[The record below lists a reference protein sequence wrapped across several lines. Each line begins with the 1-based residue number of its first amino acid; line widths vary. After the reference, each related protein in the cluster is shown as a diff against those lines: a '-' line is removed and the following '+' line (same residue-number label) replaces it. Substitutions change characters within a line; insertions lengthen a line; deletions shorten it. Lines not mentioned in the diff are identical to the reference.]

1 MTDLQIRLYAFD
13 WLKQQTEI
21 HGDVLPRKLLTDGF
35 SLSGLKYSLVGPQGI
50 WKPKSMILPLSITS
64 LLGGRYIDS
73 IDEKYEIFQYKYR
86 GTDPSHPDNAG
97 LRELMDRKIP
107 LICFLRIAENKYVP
121 LWPAFVIRE
130 NSLSYSFSVVF
141 DDISYFRKLASQ
153 NNAAEPEADYAR
165 RVYITITTL
174 QRVHQKKFREKVLKA
189 YRNQCTLC
197 RLRHAKLLDA
207 AHIIGDKE
215 DNGEPVIE
223 NGLSLCKIHHSAFDN
238 NFIGINPDYIIKV
251 QPELLSETDGP
262 MLQYGI
268 QYLNNRSLIL
278 PSDRKEWPDK
288 ARLEMRFSEFLK
300 AG

>member
-1 MTDLQIRLYAFD
+1 
-13 WLKQQTEI
+13 
-21 HGDVLPRKLLTDGF
+21 
-35 SLSGLKYSLVGPQGI
+35 
-50 WKPKSMILPLSITS
+50 MILPLSITS

-165 RVYITITTL
+165 REYITITTL